1 MIVISWGRNAYTL
14 QLQTSVRL
22 TETPPF
28 LNYKMVNSFSAFLR
42 KGEPKNGEEKKN
54 IENDKWTKDTGHT
67 WYIVF
72 LCVIWYGSSSGNNIV
87 GKILLEQFRFPAT
100 VTMFQLTFLCVL
112 APLFVST
119 RPQES
124 EKSPSKRYW
133 MKFILPLAA
142 GKFLSSF
149 LSLVSIA
156 NIPVSFSST
165 GRYFLKVHSYCAL
178 ANAKAK

>member
-1 MIVISWGRNAYTL
+1 
-14 QLQTSVRL
+14 
-22 TETPPF
+22 
-28 LNYKMVNSFSAFLR
+28 MVNSFSAFLK
-42 KGEPKNGEEKKN
+42 KGEARKDEEKKN
-54 IENDKWTKDTGHT
+54 IENEKWTKNIGQT
-67 WYIVF
+67 WYIAF